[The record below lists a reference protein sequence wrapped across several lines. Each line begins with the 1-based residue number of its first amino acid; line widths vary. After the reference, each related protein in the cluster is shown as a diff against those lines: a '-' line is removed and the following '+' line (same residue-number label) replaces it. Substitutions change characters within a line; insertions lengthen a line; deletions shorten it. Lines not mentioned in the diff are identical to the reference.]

1 MAVTQDSLMALQLL
15 GKEFTYTDN
24 DSMLYAMGIGMGAD
38 PMNRDELAFC
48 YEKGQKVMPSQAT
61 VIAFDDS
68 LFLKCGLDAVK
79 IVHGEQRLTL
89 HCPLPTA
96 ATISSDAR
104 VTAAYDKGDGR
115 GALVLMET
123 VLTDKSSGDKL
134 CTMESVVFARGD
146 GGYGGPQGV
155 PEPLPKSPMGLADHV
170 VEFQTLPRQ
179 ALIYRL
185 SGDRNP
191 LHSDPEFAAAAGFEQ
206 PILHGLC
213 TYGHACHAVV
223 RSCCN
228 YQPERLLSFA
238 ARFSAP
244 VMPGDLL
251 QTHIWVDEDEI
262 YFTTSV
268 PERQQIVLSNGYATI
283 KD

>member
-1 MAVTQDSLMALQLL
+1 MAVTQDSLMALQAL

-24 DSMLYAMGIGMGAD
+24 DSMLYALGIGMGAD
-38 PMNRDELAFC
+38 QMDRAELAFC
-48 YEKGQKVMPSQAT
+48 YEKDQKVMPSQAT

-68 LFLKCGLDAVK
+68 LFWDCGLDVVK

-89 HCPLPTA
+89 HRPLPTA
-96 ATISSDAR
+96 ATIISDAR
-104 VTAAYDKGDGR
+104 VTAAYDKGEGR
-115 GALVLMET
+115 GALVLLET
-123 VLTDKSSGDKL
+123 VLTDKVNGDKL
-134 CTMESVVFARGD
+134 CTMESVIFARGD
-146 GGYGGPQGV
+146 GGYGGPQGA
-155 PEPLPKSPMGLADHV
+155 PEPLPKSPMALADHV

-191 LHSDPEFAAAAGFEQ
+191 LHCDPDFAADAGFEI

-213 TYGHACHAVV
+213 TYGHACHAIV
-223 RSCCN
+223 RTCCD
-228 YQPERLLSFA
+228 YQPERLRSFS

-244 VMPGDLL
+244 VMPGDKL

-268 PERQQIVLSNGYATI
+268 PEREQIVLSNGYATI
-283 KD
+283 TD

>member
-1 MAVTQDSLMALQLL
+1 MAVTQDSLLALQSL
-15 GKEFTYTDN
+15 GQEYTYTDN
-24 DSMLYAMGIGMGAD
+24 DSMLYALGIGMGAD
-38 PMNRDELAFC
+38 QMNRDELAFC
-48 YEKGQKVMPSQAT
+48 YEDSLKVMPSQAT

-68 LFLKCGLDAVK
+68 LFLDCGLDPVK

-89 HCPLPTA
+89 HRPLPAA

-104 VTAAYDKGDGR
+104 VTAAYDKGEGR

-123 VLTDKSSGDKL
+123 VLTDKAGGDKL
-134 CTMESVVFARGD
+134 CTMESVIFARGD
-146 GGYGGPQGV
+146 GGYGGPQGA
-155 PEPLPKSPMGLADHV
+155 PEPLPKSPMTLADHV

-179 ALIYRL
+179 ALLYRL

-191 LHSDPEFAAAAGFEQ
+191 LHSDPDFAAAAGFEK

-223 RSCCN
+223 RACCD

-244 VMPGDLL
+244 VIPGDLL

-283 KD
+283 AP